1 MSILD
6 QIKKGKTIIS
16 NFSYLSIMELFVLI
30 VPLITYPY
38 LVRVLGKDLYGW
50 VITAQITASYAS
62 ILVDFGFRR
71 VSAKYIS
78 LSRDNPRELGLI
90 VSTIFFLRFI
100 LWIISFIIYISVILL
115 VPDYRSQF
123 WIFFVSFGW
132 TLNSLLFPDFYF
144 QGTEKMKYITISS
157 LIVRSIILLCI
168 FIFVQEPS
176 DYIYVPVFWSLSFL
190 ISGIWSSYIILFNHK
205 LSLVRPKLKDFIF
218 HFKETTPIFLSDI
231 LITLK
236 NNFNYN
242 LIAGILGM
250 SDVVI
255 YDLGSKIT
263 NILIKPTMILS
274 QVLFPKMSLSPNIE
288 VAKKIL
294 KYLFIAS
301 IVIVILAN
309 IFLNQ
314 IVLFFLDSEIDLAP
328 LRLFLLAPIF
338 MGFSY
343 FIPSSI
349 FVAFG
354 KNKYV
359 MYSTYLSTVTYIIL
373 LLVMYLNGWLSSL
386 MNFIILTVISYLSE
400 ACVRLY
406 FTSLTFRNHNN

>member
-1 MSILD
+1 MSIFN

-16 NFSYLSIMELFVLI
+16 NFSYMSIMELFILI

-38 LVRVLGKDLYGW
+38 LVRVLGENLYGW

-71 VSAKYIS
+71 VSAKYVS
-78 LSRDNPRELGLI
+78 LARNNPRELSLI
-90 VSTIFFLRFI
+90 ISTIFLLRFI
-100 LWIISFIIYISVILL
+100 LWIISFIIYISVVLL
-115 VPDYRSQF
+115 IPDYRSQF
-123 WIFFVSFGW
+123 WLFFISFGW

-168 FIFVQEPS
+168 FIFVHKPS
-176 DYIYVPVFWSLSFL
+176 DYIYVPAFWSLSFL
-190 ISGIWSSYIILFNHK
+190 ISGIWASYIILFNHR
-205 LSLVRPKLKDFIF
+205 LSFVKPKLKDFIF

-255 YDLGSKIT
+255 YDLGAKIT
-263 NILIKPTMILS
+263 NLLTKPTMILS
-274 QVLFPKMSLSPNIE
+274 QVLFPRMSLSPNIKI
-288 VAKKIL
+288 AKSIL

-301 IVIVILAN
+301 IIIVILAN
-309 IFLNQ
+309 VFLDQ
-314 IVLFFLDSEIDLAP
+314 IVLFFLDAKIDLAP
-328 LRLFLLAPIF
+328 LRLFLLAPIL

-359 MYSTYLSTVTYIIL
+359 MYSTYLSTITYVIL

-386 MNFIILTVISYLSE
+386 MNFIILTVISYASE

-406 FTSLTFRNHNN
+406 FTSLTFKNHNN